1 MTIARQDL
9 DIIISIKD
17 AGTSHMSVVDENG
30 MTCALTSTI
39 NTFLGLA
46 KNSAHYI
53 GLSYYDRPQ
62 ALS

>member
-1 MTIARQDL
+1 MTTARH
-9 DIIISIKD
+9 DIIIVIIISFKD

-46 KNSAHYI
+46 RNSAHY
-53 GLSYYDRPQ
+53 S
-62 ALS
+62 

>member
-9 DIIISIKD
+9 DVIISVKD

-46 KNSAHYI
+46 RNSAHY
-53 GLSYYDRPQ
+53 SY
-62 ALS
+62 